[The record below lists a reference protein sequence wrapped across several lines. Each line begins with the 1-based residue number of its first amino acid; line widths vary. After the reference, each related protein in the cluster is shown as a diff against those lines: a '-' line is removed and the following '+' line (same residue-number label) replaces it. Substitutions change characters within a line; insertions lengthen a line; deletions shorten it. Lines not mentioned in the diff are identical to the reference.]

1 MGWKERAWYLAGHGP
16 ALFDRN
22 GNVGPTVWLDG
33 RIVGG
38 WGQRPDHRIDYRI
51 LEEVDADAAR
61 LIEERA
67 QELTGWLDGVAVTP
81 RFRAPLE
88 QELSQ

>member
-1 MGWKERAWYLAGHGP
+1 MAGGGWQPGLRES

-61 LIEERA
+61 LIE
-67 QELTGWLDGVAVTP
+67 
-81 RFRAPLE
+81 
-88 QELSQ
+88 